1 MKRITILLSVVLVSI
16 VSIWSSI
23 SLPLPDSVE
32 AEVKNAINRRFDGII
47 FYEDKKGEKTH
58 YTAG

>member
-1 MKRITILLSVVLVSI
+1 MERKNLLSLVLVSI
-16 VSIWSSI
+16 WKSI
-23 SLPLPDSVE
+23 SLQLTDSVE